1 MKQELRTRRRYY
13 ERFQVEDVIN
23 FFSGQL
29 LQAKSPDGA
38 QVFLQSIKI
47 TRRPLPSGYKDVF
60 RRLQHPHLAPILD
73 VMEED
78 EQLILVH
85 PPFSGDPLPL
95 IVNKERA
102 MDPEAAVRVVSKCLR
117 TLRDLDRLPVSLSA
131 TLDPKN
137 ILLNGQK
144 PLLLFYYMKE
154 PGKSGYDEK
163 WRELLFYLLTG
174 QAPMGG
180 LKQSERQL
188 ESKNI
193 PQKIAKLALF
203 ALDRKNSFE
212 DFSVQIERHVASK
225 AAEVNHLS
233 RSAKKNKKKKV
244 VTTVAVAAAALVLV
258 TLSVAKWYSSD
269 SDAKDNTIANMFAPI
284 SQEDK
289 QDGASSGQL
298 FQSITFNDQN
308 NSFKFPYPIKP
319 NSTVQG
325 SFILH
330 QLNGF
335 TGYLETPDKS
345 DILGIAVDKEGKVK
359 LYDIMKGQYI
369 PIGDSGDE
377 YRIEPGKKYNVE
389 LYYFP
394 NEPIRISI
402 EEEGKSKK
410 WMAVGVTRL
419 SGDYTLHF
427 RGGDGVTI
435 YYPDLSQVTDQNM
448 FEQMWMNQQ
457 PWRIDFGQ
465 AVLDV
470 DQDGRNNLDVY
481 PLSQVHL
488 DASAS
493 SDFLMVPP
501 EGKSSY
507 SVEIEAVDNS
517 HYRLVW
523 DKKTSKF
530 ALYKIGDQLQKV
542 AEQEA
547 PWKSTD
553 HDEPLEVSITTNFN
567 KLSVNLTYDSKS
579 VTLEYT
585 NDTPVMIKDITLR
598 DAVGFRLVEN
608 KTDQN
613 HEKGD
618 REN

>member
-1 MKQELRTRRRYY
+1 MKQELHTRRRYY

-38 QVFLQSIKI
+38 QVFLQSIKV

-60 RRLQHPHLAPILD
+60 RRMQHPHLAPILD

-102 MDPEAAVRVVSKCLR
+102 MDPEAAVRVVSKCLK

-144 PLLLFYYMKE
+144 PLILFYYMKE
-154 PGKSGYDEK
+154 PGKSGHDEK

-174 QAPMGG
+174 HAPMGG

-188 ESKNI
+188 EAKKI
-193 PQKIAKLALF
+193 PPKIVKLAMF
-203 ALDRKNSFE
+203 ALDRKNGLE
-212 DFSVQIERHVASK
+212 DFSVQVERHVNS
-225 AAEVNHLS
+225 AEGSHLS
-233 RSAKKNKKKKV
+233 RRARRSRKKKV
-244 VTTVAVAAAALVLV
+244 VTTVVVAAAALVLV
-258 TLSVAKWYSSD
+258 SLTVTKWYAGY
-269 SDAKDNTIANMFAPI
+269 SDAKDSTLANMFAPI
-284 SQEDK
+284 TQDDK
-289 QDGASSGQL
+289 QNGAGNGQL

-308 NSFKFPYPIKP
+308 NSFKYPYPIKP
-319 NSTVQG
+319 NSAIQG
-325 SFILH
+325 SFILN

-345 DILGIAVDKEGKVK
+345 DILGLAVDKEGKIK

-369 PIGDSGDE
+369 PIGDSGDQ
-377 YRIEPGKKYNVE
+377 YRVEAGKKYNFE

-394 NEPIRISI
+394 NEPIRLSI

-427 RGGDGVTI
+427 RGGNGVKFF
-435 YYPDLSQVTDQNM
+435 YPDVNQVTNQNM

-465 AVLDV
+465 ALLDV
-470 DQDGRNNLDVY
+470 DSQGRNQLGVY
-481 PLSQVHL
+481 PLSQVRL

-493 SDFLMVPP
+493 SSFLFVPP
-501 EGKSSY
+501 QEKGSY

-517 HYRLVW
+517 HFRLVW
-523 DKKTSKF
+523 DKKTNKF
-530 ALYKIGDQLQKV
+530 ALYKIGDQPQKV
-542 AEQEA
+542 AEQEV
-547 PWKSTD
+547 PWKSIED
-553 HDEPLEVSITTNFN
+553 GEPLQVSITSNFN
-567 KLSVNLTYDSKS
+567 QLSVNLTYDSNS
-579 VTLEYT
+579 VALTYT

-598 DAVGFRLVEN
+598 DAEGFRLVEN
-608 KTDQN
+608 KTEQQD
-613 HEKGD
+613 EKGD
-618 REN
+618 RES